1 MKSEENNQMH
11 KHIKEKEIDI
21 NEKNFFSRRS
31 FLGSVGLGAAT
42 MGLWTL
48 ACSPKATQSPQVIAG
63 FDETIDESN
72 LSEGWIPVSDRKIR
86 VGLVGYGASKFSASF
101 GFQDHPN
108 VKIEAVSDLFPDR
121 CAALAERVGCDKT
134 YPSLEELV
142 KDDNI
147 EAVFVAT
154 DAPSHPRHCI
164 EVLRHGKHVAVAV
177 PVTYGSVEEGEQ
189 LLEEVK
195 KNPGLKFM
203 MFETSCFRQNLYEM
217 RKIYEAGGFGDIV
230 YSEGEYYHGSPL
242 SVKPGEYKGVGSYNN
257 WRQGGP
263 PMWYPT
269 HNTAY
274 HIGITGG
281 TFLEVSCYGTKRDD
295 GSSTNQYNNPFNTEV
310 ALFRTSEGGI
320 SRQARSSATPGTA
333 SEIGRVRGTLGSYTD
348 KYEGRMENLPDLKRP
363 PLPPGV
369 PAGGHGGS
377 HGYLMNEFIL
387 SIMEDRKPLVDIIAS
402 MNMTI
407 PGIIAH
413 QSAMKDGELLKV
425 PQYS

>member
-1 MKSEENNQMH
+1 MKSKEFNSKNKGEQQAGNNL
-11 KHIKEKEIDI
+11 
-21 NEKNFFSRRS
+21 NSASSFSRRS
-31 FLGSVGLGAAT
+31 FLGSIGVGAASV
-42 MGLWTL
+42 GLWTMG
-48 ACSPKATQSPQVIAG
+48 CSPQARPTSQVIAG
-63 FDETIDESN
+63 FDETIDESK
-72 LSEGWIPVSDRKIR
+72 LSEGWSPVSDRKIR
-86 VGLVGYGASKFSASF
+86 VGIVGYGASKFGASF
-101 GFQDHPN
+101 GFQNHPN
-108 VKIEAVSDLFPDR
+108 VKVEAVSDLFPDR
-121 CAALAERVGCDKT
+121 CEELAKVTGCSKT

-164 EVLRHGKHVAVAV
+164 EVLKHGKHVAVAV

-217 RKIYEAGGFGDIV
+217 RKIYQAGGFGNIV
-230 YSEGEYYHGSPL
+230 YSEGEYYHGAPL
-242 SVKPGEYKGVGSYNN
+242 SVKPGEYKGVGSYKN

-274 HIGITGG
+274 HIGVTDGSF
-281 TFLEVSCYGTKRDD
+281 TEVSCFGTKRAD
-295 GSSTNQYNNPFNTEV
+295 GSSANQYNNPFDTEI
-310 ALFRTSEGGI
+310 ALFRTSEGGT
-320 SRQARSSATPGTA
+320 SRQARSSATPGRA
-333 SEIGRVRGTLGSYTD
+333 SEIGRVRGTLGSYHD
-348 KYEGRMENLPDLKRP
+348 KYEGRLEELPELKRP

-387 SIMEDRKPLVDIIAS
+387 SILEDRKPLVDIISS

-413 QSAMKDGELLKV
+413 QSAMRDGELLKI

>member
-1 MKSEENNQMH
+1 MKRKENNKIC
-11 KHIKEKEIDI
+11 KHIQENEIDI
-21 NEKNFFSRRS
+21 NGKHIFSRRS

-42 MGLWTL
+42 MGFWPL
-48 ACSPKATQSPQVIAG
+48 ACSPKATQNAQVIAG

-72 LSEGWIPVSDRKIR
+72 LSEGWVPVSDRKIR

-108 VKIEAVSDLFPDR
+108 VQIEAVSDLFPDR
-121 CAALAERVGCDKT
+121 CAELAERVGCDKT

-142 KDDNI
+142 KDDQI

-164 EVLRHGKHVAVAV
+164 EVLKHGKHVAVAV
-177 PVTYGSVEEGEQ
+177 PVTYGSVGEGEQ

-217 RKIYEAGGFGDIV
+217 RKIYQAGGFGNIV
-230 YSEGEYYHGSPL
+230 YSEGEYYHGAPL
-242 SVKPGEYKGVGSYNN
+242 SVKPGEYKGVGSYKN

-281 TFLEVSCYGTKRDD
+281 TFLEVSCYGTKRND
-295 GSSTNQYNNPFNTEV
+295 GSSANQYNNPFNTEI

-333 SEIGRVRGTLGSYTD
+333 SEIGRVRGTLGSYNE
-348 KYEGRMENLPDLKRP
+348 KYEGRMVNLPDLKRP

-377 HGYLMNEFIL
+377 HGYLMNEFVLAIL
-387 SIMEDRKPLVDIIAS
+387 EDRKPLVDIVAS

-413 QSAMKDGELLKV
+413 ESAMRDGELLKV